1 MQGADL
7 EALAYNGRWLPPW
20 FQQVPAFAR
29 MANVPAP
36 PIAPATPAT
45 RPVPAA
51 EFQNDASIAPETKRQ
66 RAKEYLEATLGN
78 PSASSARGQL
88 RPPTPMLPAP
98 VLPCQNLPVGP
109 STKDQKITGWKAK
122 LAWMLTSWE
131 EADWDAISHQ
141 VRFHSGK
148 FNQEW
153 ASDPPTWQDKWRFC
167 QSYQNGD
174 WAKCQELYQWYPGCI
189 DINFSIC
196 QFQFFSDP
204 FLSSAKCSHAGTV
217 EKGP

>member
-1 MQGADL
+1 MAPKPLTFDEMAQIHDHEKRLERLHMQGADL

-78 PSASSARGQL
+78 PSASSA
-88 RPPTPMLPAP
+88 
-98 VLPCQNLPVGP
+98 
-109 STKDQKITGWKAK
+109 
-122 LAWMLTSWE
+122 
-131 EADWDAISHQ
+131 
-141 VRFHSGK
+141 SG
-148 FNQEW
+148 
-153 ASDPPTWQDKWRFC
+153 ASSDLQPQCFQC
-167 QSYQNGD
+167 QS
-174 WAKCQELYQWYPGCI
+174 
-189 DINFSIC
+189 
-196 QFQFFSDP
+196 
-204 FLSSAKCSHAGTV
+204 SHARTFQWDQAPRTRRLLAG
-217 EKGP
+217 KPN